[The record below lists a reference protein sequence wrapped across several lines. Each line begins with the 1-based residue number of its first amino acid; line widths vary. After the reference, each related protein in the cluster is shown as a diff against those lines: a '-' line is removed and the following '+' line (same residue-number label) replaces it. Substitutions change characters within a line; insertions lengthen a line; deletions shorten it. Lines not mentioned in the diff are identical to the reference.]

1 MAKRQEFRVHGMDCA
16 EEVSV
21 LKREVGPVVGGDSQ
35 LAFDILNGK
44 MTVLADTA
52 PEPIIAAVGRT
63 GMRAVAWKDQAPGS
77 ASHSLWQRNARTAL
91 TAASG
96 VSVVAGFIANAI
108 SSGGVTGALG
118 SEGVGIAHHVPA
130 VAKILYSIAIVTGA
144 WFVLPK
150 AWLALRRLRPDMNFL
165 MTLAVIGAVAI
176 GEWFEAATVTFLFAL
191 SLALESWS
199 VGRARR
205 AVEALISIAPLTVR
219 LMREDGREEEVPPTD
234 VLVGDH
240 FLVRPGERIPLDG
253 IVMNGSSEVNQA
265 PITGESLPIP
275 KEGGS
280 QVFAGTVNG
289 TGSLQIEA
297 TKLAGET
304 TLAHIIRMV
313 GEAQH
318 RRAPSEQWV
327 ERFARIYTPVILVLA
342 VFVAVVPPV
351 FLAGNWLDWLYRSL
365 VLLVIGCPCALVIS
379 TPVSIVASLAA
390 AAKNGVLVKG
400 GVHLETPAQLRAIA
414 FDKTGTITCG
424 QLTVLEVVPMN
435 GHTEA
440 ELLERVG
447 AMESHSDHPIAKAI
461 MAFIS
466 LRGIAPGRAEQ
477 FQIVPGKGAT
487 ARFRDREYWL
497 GSHRYLEERGG
508 ETTEVHSRLESLS
521 QAGQT
526 VLVVGTNEHVCGFIT
541 LADSIRPSA
550 RQVVNELR
558 ESGVQVIMLTG
569 DNHGTAATIGREA
582 GIEEIRA
589 ELLPSDKLEVIDSLA
604 REYSKVAMVGDGIN
618 DAPAMGRAT
627 LGIAMGA
634 AGSDTAIEAADVALM
649 SDDLTKLPWLIRH
662 SRRTLGIIRQNIG
675 LSLGVKAVFV
685 VLTFMGHASLWA
697 AIAADMGVSLVVI
710 SNALRLLRALS

>member
-508 ETTEVHSRLESLS
+508 ETTEVHSRLENLS